1 MLLLLLACS
10 SGASS
15 ASGAS
20 GASTRGI
27 GLSGGGITGLLAA
40 QCQLEHLHQGNFKF
54 SVPSSTITTAT
65 ASGGTLGYLVYHSTT
80 AHSTASDGSTGIK
93 PVTYPPSLNFSMA
106 YADAKSNVVPAGTTW
121 WANAINYL
129 RNFSSS
135 NSFSDVNTAMMDP
148 ADVAAPA
155 DDCKSWWVDLMETLF
170 GLGYGVAPSEMR
182 TSPSGDALITFAALE
197 AKGCPIKR
205 NQSSGV
211 MQTAPEYLHTAL
223 VHSTEGGATLT
234 AELGNGLTL
243 LPSSSASGLSL
254 LAASAWST
262 AFYSA
267 SIVESS
273 VQYAAEQLAELAG
286 KGLLMTGTASIG
298 TGSTQQKAKVHLI
311 DGGFVDTTGIVALL
325 QRQTSK
331 ILVFYNN
338 NDALAPAGPSGQ
350 EVATFAYLFGEDVP
364 TDTMNTLGGPRFTK
378 LFPNEL
384 YSSVIAN
391 LTNSSRLFASLKN
404 VPVQVNTWLGIEKPY
419 VLEELLILSNSPAA
433 GFLDSFADPDIK
445 ANLSPLWPN
454 RIPITM
460 SSLDANLLCWY
471 ERFKLDRHADAI
483 TSFFQG

>member
-1 MLLLLLACS
+1 
-10 SGASS
+10 
-15 ASGAS
+15 
-20 GASTRGI
+20 
-27 GLSGGGITGLLAA
+27 
-40 QCQLEHLHQGNFKF
+40 
-54 SVPSSTITTAT
+54 
-65 ASGGTLGYLVYHSTT
+65 
-80 AHSTASDGSTGIK
+80 
-93 PVTYPPSLNFSMA
+93 
-106 YADAKSNVVPAGTTW
+106 
-121 WANAINYL
+121 
-129 RNFSSS
+129 
-135 NSFSDVNTAMMDP
+135 
-148 ADVAAPA
+148 
-155 DDCKSWWVDLMETLF
+155 METLF

-338 NDALAPAGPSGQ
+338 NDALAPAGSSGQ

-433 GFLDSFADPDIK
+433 AFLDSFADPDIK